1 MAEINAKIN
10 YGNLKKLVEE
20 MTKNYTVK
28 VGLLAEKNGSE
39 EVSPNLDM
47 AGLGAVHEFGAEI
60 ENPGGQPYFINE
72 FGMATFVKKNSFYGQ
87 LLIKRGQVTKP
98 HKINIPARSWL
109 QMPIT
114 RNNGADLRNLIK
126 EKADLTKNDIELA
139 QEFIAEY
146 GESGILKDLALAV
159 GVSAKEQIDKAFES
173 EGFGEWQPNSP
184 LTIKN
189 KGSSMPLI
197 DKGRFKKIV
206 TYDIEEK

>member
-47 AGLGAVHEFGAEI
+47 AGLGAVHELGATIKVTDKMRAYFRYAYGINLKKSTKEI
-60 ENPGGQPYFINE
+60 
-72 FGMATFVKKNSFYGQ
+72 K
-87 LLIKRGQVTKP
+87 
-98 HKINIPARSWL
+98 IPARSWL
-109 QMPIT
+109 EMPIT
-114 RNNGADLRNLIK
+114 RNNGADLRKLIK

-139 QEFIAEY
+139 QEFISEY

-173 EGFGEWQPNSP
+173 EGFGEWQANSP

-197 DKGRFKKIV
+197 DKGRLRKTI
-206 TYDIEEK
+206 TYEIEEK

>member
-47 AGLGAVHEFGAEI
+47 AGLAMVHEFGATI
-60 ENPGGQPYFINE
+60 KVTDKMRAYFRYAYGINL
-72 FGMATFVKKNSFYGQ
+72 KKS
-87 LLIKRGQVTKP
+87 TKE
-98 HKINIPARSWL
+98 INIPARSWL

-114 RNNGADLRNLIK
+114 RNNGADLRKLIK

>member
-1 MAEINAKIN
+1 MEIKTNVN
-10 YGNLKKLVEE
+10 YGALKNLVKE
-20 MTKNYTVK
+20 MSKNYKVK
-28 VGLLAEKNGSE
+28 VGILADKGGTN
-39 EVSPNLDM
+39 EVSENLDL
-47 AGLGAVHEFGAEI
+47 AGLAMVHEFGATIKVTDKMRAYFRYAYGINLKKSTKEI
-60 ENPGGQPYFINE
+60 
-72 FGMATFVKKNSFYGQ
+72 K
-87 LLIKRGQVTKP
+87 
-98 HKINIPARSWL
+98 IPARSWL

-114 RNNGADLRNLIK
+114 RNNGADLRKLIK

-139 QEFIAEY
+139 QEFISEY
-146 GESGILKDLALAV
+146 GESSILKDLAYAV

-197 DKGRFKKIV
+197 DKGRLRHTV